1 MVKLRGLDCKFG
13 SPVYLVLRVV
23 VLSVRPFVRPFR
35 SSVRSVRFVRPF
47 VHPSSFL
54 ASPCGGSSICF
65 FVPGTN
71 GTGGDV
77 TAITTY
83 KIAAVILSCILFYS
97 YNKLSFIYSL
107 NYLRD
112 ACMILRSKF
121 STCY

>member
-1 MVKLRGLDCKFG
+1 MY
-13 SPVYLVLRVV
+13 YLL
-23 VLSVRPFVRPFR
+23 FFR
-35 SSVRSVRFVRPF
+35 RAQNLECRMRAASIDAL
-47 VHPSSFL
+47 HLSFL

-65 FVPGTN
+65 FVPGTNGN